1 MCCYTIFW
9 TFFTRK
15 QDLVISPTNEI
26 TGKLS
31 ESHISPSSLFIQFY
45 KTCYKTNPVL
55 NEHISTTKLPAS
67 LRHSHKHL
75 AKEKKKHGSQPC
87 SKSVWRDHCW
97 SLQCGKSQECRK
109 IQNWET
115 RRCTKLQ
122 TYKKYMNKTT
132 ELLSKT
138 DERGKRI
145 MRN

>member
-1 MCCYTIFW
+1 M
-9 TFFTRK
+9 FFTRK

-75 AKEKKKHGSQPC
+75 AKEKKKMEVSLAQKLCGGTIVEVSNVEKAKNVERFKIEKHEDAPSYKHT
-87 SKSVWRDHCW
+87 KS
-97 SLQCGKSQECRK
+97 
-109 IQNWET
+109 I
-115 RRCTKLQ
+115 
-122 TYKKYMNKTT
+122 
-132 ELLSKT
+132 
-138 DERGKRI
+138 
-145 MRN
+145 